1 MLTQSPHNPWFAVHI
16 RMHNQDQVETTLR
29 YKGYDV
35 FGPTHAVARRVGGRE
50 KNVQKPLFPGYLF
63 CSLDPQHRLPVLTV
77 PGVISI
83 LGVGNVP
90 TPVDAEVIEAIRRTV
105 ASGLTVEPFRLMQP
119 GEPVCVKHG
128 PLAGI
133 EGVFVNYRGRS
144 RLVIVVKTLN
154 DRAVSV
160 EMDRSAVTP
169 LPPPCATNR
178 PRVPVS
184 EVGYW
189 SKVAS

>member
-1 MLTQSPHNPWFAVHI
+1 MNSEPFKPWFAVHT
-16 RMHNQDQVETTLR
+16 RMHNQGQVETTLR

-35 FGPTHAVARRVGGRE
+35 FGPTHAVTRRIGGRE
-50 KNVQKPLFPGYLF
+50 KIVQKPLFPAYLF

-90 TPVDAEVIEAIRRTV
+90 TPVDTEVIEAIRRAV
-105 ASGLTVEPFRLMQP
+105 ASGLPLEPFRLMQP
-119 GEPVCVKHG
+119 GEPVRVKHG
-128 PLAGI
+128 PLEGI
-133 EGVFVNYRGRS
+133 EGTFVNYRGRS
-144 RLVIVVKTLN
+144 RLVIVVKALN
-154 DRAVSV
+154 DRSVSV

-169 LPPPCATNR
+169 LPPPVTANR